1 MSTNLVVPGPG
12 IGASATASGVSTALV
27 HLVDVKTGFHARGVV
42 DQPWI
47 GLVLGPAASQYMLR
61 LLSPTM
67 EGRLTGTPQGSKHS
81 ASLEHVPPAGLATST
96 AQGHNLNAKY
106 PASQQGRT
114 GM

>member
-61 LLSPTM
+61 LLLTHLGRKANIGSPQ
-67 EGRLTGTPQGSKHS
+67 RSKHLE
-81 ASLEHVPPAGLATST
+81 SLEHVPAFNSPGTQS
-96 AQGHNLNAKY
+96 
-106 PASQQGRT
+106 
-114 GM
+114 